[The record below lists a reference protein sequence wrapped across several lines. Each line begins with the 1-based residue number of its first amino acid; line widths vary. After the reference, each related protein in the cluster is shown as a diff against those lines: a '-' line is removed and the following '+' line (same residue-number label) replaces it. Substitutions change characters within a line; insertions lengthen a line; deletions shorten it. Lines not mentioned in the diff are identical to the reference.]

1 MQARAI
7 SRISS
12 EIYSSLRLNIP
23 TGRDIEEHSLALDGI
38 HANGYKEI
46 DMNSLYGTMQVRATH
61 EWF

>member
-1 MQARAI
+1 VK
-7 SRISS
+7 
-12 EIYSSLRLNIP
+12 YTLPYVP